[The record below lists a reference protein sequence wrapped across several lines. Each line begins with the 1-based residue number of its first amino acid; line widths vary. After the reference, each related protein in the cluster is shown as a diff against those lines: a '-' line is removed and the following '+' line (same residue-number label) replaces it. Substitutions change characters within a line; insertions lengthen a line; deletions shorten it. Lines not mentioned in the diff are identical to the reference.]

1 MSRLR
6 RYCVAFRDCI
16 IASAVS
22 GLTATVSL
30 IYVGIQIRLSMRHT
44 RALIQQGTTART
56 TNILLGRMSAE
67 AVAIWI
73 EGNGG
78 TPTAELIREH
88 QFHNQCGI
96 AMIAMGGLLQP
107 A

>member
-1 MSRLR
+1 MVLPSEI
-6 RYCVAFRDCI
+6 AS

-56 TNILLGRMSAE
+56 TNILLGQMNAQ
-67 AVAIWI
+67 AVAI
-73 EGNGG
+73 EGREAYRCALAC
-78 TPTAELIREH
+78 TP
-88 QFHNQCGI
+88 
-96 AMIAMGGLLQP
+96 
-107 A
+107 

>member
-1 MSRLR
+1 VLSSEI
-6 RYCVAFRDCI
+6 AS

-67 AVAIWI
+67 AVSAHR
-73 EGNGG
+73 
-78 TPTAELIREH
+78 PAPK
-88 QFHNQCGI
+88 
-96 AMIAMGGLLQP
+96 ALLQP
-107 A
+107 HSSTKTWQLVPLNCRLLR